1 MMIEALNLT
10 CLAIA
15 KEEDNDSYYMHSDA
29 HFLHTAFAKCPV
41 CKFYND
47 IHSEAISVETCRRR
61 LHKLEKE
68 GLVISK
74 PRAGAC
80 TNWVL
85 VGFIEG
91 K

>member
-1 MMIEALNLT
+1 MIEALKLA

-15 KEEDNDSYYMHSDA
+15 KEEDNDGYYMRSDA
-29 HFLHTAFAKCPV
+29 HFLHAAPYAKDV

-80 TNWVL
+80 TNWGL
-85 VGFIEG
+85 VGFIES
-91 K
+91 